1 MSKRFFSFFLALI
14 LFLTA
19 LGTANAF
26 YDPSTG
32 RFLTEDTYLGDPGTP
47 PSLHRYLY
55 AYSNP
60 TVYVD
65 LEGYESVTTDKNGNV
80 YWQVERDLPGPYN
93 PSVGKPYLIGKKDN
107 AGRVEITKE
116 FGGGTVDYSSIN
128 ELADKFW
135 YRGDTGSIMNPKD
148 ISGQKIDRQKGI
160 IRENLDKYLNPHNED
175 RIYSEIPTIR
185 TTADKILDP
194 LQKGMDWASNVP
206 ALSTLLSAANSG
218 VYALRGKYGDA
229 AIAGVAV
236 VPGVVQAKRL
246 KSAGKLL
253 KNAEEVAHDLLVLE
267 KGIEKSGL
275 QATKITEK
283 GIERIERHLTQTP
296 GIEPGAAEF
305 KMIERLRSGQHTPE
319 DLRFYQHEIIESR
332 IINKT
337 RNLHVDPVDAAR
349 DAHHRT
355 LIKQDLYRPG
365 YIDKLYHPDA
375 LKLME

>member
-1 MSKRFFSFFLALI
+1 MNKRLFSFFFAFI
-14 LFLTA
+14 LVLTA
-19 LGTANAF
+19 MGSANAF

-32 RFLTEDTYLGDPGTP
+32 RFITEDAYLGDPATP

-65 LEGYESVTTDKNGNV
+65 LEGYESVATDKKGNV

-93 PSVGKPYLIGKKDN
+93 PSVGEPYLIGKRDK

-116 FGGGTVDYSSIN
+116 FGGGTVGYNSIN

-148 ISGQKIDRQKGI
+148 ISSLKIDRQQGV
-160 IRENLDKYLNPHNED
+160 IRESLDKYLNPHNED

-206 ALSTLLSAANSG
+206 ALSTPLSAVNSG
-218 VYALRGKYGDA
+218 VYASRGKYGDA
-229 AIAGVAV
+229 AIAGAAA
-236 VPGVVQAKRL
+236 VPGVVQVKRL
-246 KSAGKLL
+246 KSAGTLL
-253 KNAEEVAHDLLVLE
+253 KNAKKVGHDLQVLE
-267 KGIEKSGL
+267 RGIENSGL

-283 GIERIERHLTQTP
+283 GIERIEKHLTQTP

-305 KMIERLRSGQHTPE
+305 KMIERLRAGQHTPE

-332 IINKT
+332 MINKT
-337 RNLHVDPVDAAR
+337 RNLHVNPVDAAR

-355 LIKQDLYRPG
+355 LIKQNLYRPG
-365 YIDKLYHPDA
+365 YVDQLYHPDA